1 MTQPISPPALAE
13 FLSTRA
19 IAQSAVQLAKE
30 IEADHIIVATE
41 HANAAKLVAA
51 FRPNIPVTAMTNRIR
66 ACRRTSILP
75 GINAIVVEQQN
86 RSRDTIALATS
97 KLWKQGHL
105 NAGDKV
111 VSISGSP
118 EAITGQT
125 STIRVLDIG
134 EEGQV
139 DSLN

>member
-1 MTQPISPPALAE
+1 MTSAY
-13 FLSTRA
+13 
-19 IAQSAVQLAKE
+19 AVQ
-30 IEADHIIVATE
+30 
-41 HANAAKLVAA
+41 N
-51 FRPNIPVTAMTNRIR
+51 RPEVSRGARQR
-66 ACRRTSILP
+66 HFEL
-75 GINAIVVEQQN
+75 AIVVEQQN

-97 KLWKQGHL
+97 KLWKEGHL

-134 EEGQV
+134 EDSLV